1 MVVTNVRGPFEVS
14 QGLATGGRALGG
26 RTGPWRLAVV
36 DSADI
41 TDDRLDRSWQDLRKT
56 ELPESMWTEK
66 RLLRPNDIL
75 VTARSETIKVALVPP
90 TLSRCVAAATLL
102 VVRAKEPGGD
112 FPQFLWYY
120 LTSRRGRSTLAG
132 RITRGMTVP
141 TLSARALAELPLP
154 LPARSRIADVAR
166 LVEQSDIAY
175 RASLEATRL
184 RRDVVRDAV
193 IDAILSED

>member
-1 MVVTNVRGPFEVS
+1 MVVTAVGREFEVS

-41 TDDRLDRSWQDLRKT
+41 TDDRLDRPWEDLRKT
-56 ELPESMWTEK
+56 ELPESLWTEK

-75 VTARSETIKVALVPP
+75 VTARAEAIKVALVPP
-90 TLSRCVAAATLL
+90 ALSRSVAAATLL
-102 VVRAKEPGGD
+102 VVRANDPGSGV
-112 FPQFLWYY
+112 PQFLWYY
-120 LTSRRGRSTLAG
+120 LTSRRGRSALAG

-154 LPARSRIADVAR
+154 LPARSRMAAIAR
-166 LVEQSDIAY
+166 LVEESDRSY
-175 RASLEATRL
+175 RASLGATRL
-184 RRDVVRDAV
+184 RREVVRDAV
-193 IDAILSED
+193 IAAILAED

>member
-1 MVVTNVRGPFEVS
+1 MVVTTVGREFEVS

-41 TDDRLDRSWQDLRKT
+41 IDDRLDRTWEDLRKT
-56 ELPESMWTEK
+56 ELPESVWTEK

-75 VTARSETIKVALVPP
+75 VTARAEALKVALVPAA
-90 TLSRCVAAATLL
+90 LSRSVAAATLL
-102 VVRAKEPGGD
+102 VARASNPGSGV
-112 FPQFLWYY
+112 PEFLWYY
-120 LTSRRGRSTLAG
+120 LASRRGRSALAG

-154 LPARSRIADVAR
+154 LPARSRLAAIAE
-166 LVEQSDIAY
+166 LVEESDRSH

-184 RRDVVRDAV
+184 RRAVVRDAV
-193 IDAILSED
+193 IAAILAED

>member
-1 MVVTNVRGPFEVS
+1 MLDREFEVS

-41 TDDRLDRSWQDLRKT
+41 TNDRLDRSWEDLRKT
-56 ELPESMWTEK
+56 ELPESVWTEK

-102 VVRAKEPGGD
+102 VVRAKEPGGG

-120 LTSRRGRSTLAG
+120 LTSNRGRGSLAG

-154 LPARSRIADVAR
+154 LPARRRMAAIAR
-166 LVEQSDIAY
+166 LVEESDRAY

-184 RRDVVRDAV
+184 RREVVRDAV
-193 IDAILSED
+193 IAAILAED